1 MSSSSSQ
8 PLISVTLPNYNYG
21 HYLAQAF
28 DSVLMQTYENFEILF
43 TDDGSTDGS
52 VEIAQRYARED
63 PRIKANYFP
72 KNQGV
77 QVAHAATWRRVQG
90 EIVYQF
96 SSDDYIFSP
105 DFFRLGVDA
114 MTAHPRVAGF
124 FGRSN
129 VIVAET
135 GESRALSGKAEPEG
149 YVSPDVFLRGFLA
162 KDFWVPGIS
171 SLWRK
176 REIEAVGG
184 YDSRLGPSADYFI
197 NHTLPS
203 RCGVVFNPTV
213 VAHTR
218 IAFTRKTYS
227 SGASLDAELR
237 TFALCAMK
245 MRQLVPNSQDL
256 ETEWGYWRRQRAM
269 YLVNRHGAAACFEHG
284 KTARSLVAEIPSL

>member
-1 MSSSSSQ
+1 MPSSS

-21 HYLAQAF
+21 RFLAQAL
-28 DSVLMQTYENFEILF
+28 DSILMQSYENFELLL
-43 TDDGSTDGS
+43 TDDGSSDES
-52 VEIAQRYARED
+52 VAIAHQYAARD
-63 PRIKANYFP
+63 SRIKAVYFE
-72 KNQGV
+72 KNQGAML
-77 QVAHAATWRRVQG
+77 AHANTWQRVTG
-90 EIVYQF
+90 DIVFQF
-96 SSDDYIFSP
+96 SSDDYVFSP

-114 MTAHPRVAGF
+114 LTAYPQVAGF
-124 FGRSN
+124 FGRSD

-176 REIEAVGG
+176 REIDAVGG

-203 RCGVVFNPTV
+203 RCGVVFNPIV

-218 IAFTRKTYS
+218 IAVTRKTYS
-227 SGASLDAELR
+227 SGASLGEELR

-269 YLVNRHGAAACFEHG
+269 YLVNRHGSAACFEHG
-284 KTARSLVAEIPSL
+284 KSALSLVAEIPSP